1 MMGVGGELDGV
12 FAAHQTPLVVVLGS
26 PDDLGGY
33 KDGLALASMT
43 SPYVP
48 TAIPAGYFLRRKSDT
63 PSFSSSVAVLI
74 RRMFIV

>member
-33 KDGLALASMT
+33 KDGLALAIRQYNE
-43 SPYVP
+43 P
-48 TAIPAGYFLRRKSDT
+48 IPR
-63 PSFSSSVAVLI
+63 
-74 RRMFIV
+74 